1 MSGILGSLGSK
12 TGGLMSKFGNSF
24 SKGMTAAVS
33 TVSDTVSSINE
44 EFFNDGEAHYFE
56 EDRSVLIFVFL

>member
-1 MSGILGSLGSK
+1 
-12 TGGLMSKFGNSF
+12 MSKFGNSF

-44 EFFNDGEAHYFE
+44 EFFNDGEEHYFE
-56 EDRSVLIFVFL
+56 EDRSVLIFVLQ